1 MTAGIVSIVLFFS
14 LLLIAALP
22 FDVLFWPT
30 RAYLWRTLRNIAM
43 TPFVRVEFQHFF
55 VGDILTSLVCSLQD
69 AAYAFCIFGS
79 SDFYREQPS
88 LCASS
93 DVLRHVGYA
102 LAFLPFYFRF
112 AQSLRRY
119 RDDPVRARLQWVN
132 AVKCLSAMLAIALNL
147 IASHQTGAARRV
159 MIWVWAIVALCSSL
173 FAFAWDLRMDW
184 GLADLDSPH
193 YPLRAISLFP
203 AWTYYAAAALNFVLR
218 LSWVITISPAAFGF
232 NFPQRYFLLGIA
244 ALEIV
249 RRSVWAV
256 LRLEHEHVAN
266 AESYRVVTAVPLL
279 FGGDRGGEAHGAS
292 DAVGN
297 VRHRAMT
304 KGLLAFGPLSAVR
317 GDAVKC
323 EQDHEAGDHA
333 EHDAESAQAGAG
345 GHSSQTAAAARLSGS
360 DAQKESER
368 HARRAAF
375 NQRAKAEMDRTE
387 AAEYGRR
394 FDADDDDEDSGSD
407 DE

>member
-1 MTAGIVSIVLFFS
+1 M
-14 LLLIAALP
+14 
-22 FDVLFWPT
+22 
-30 RAYLWRTLRNIAM
+30 WRTLRNIVM

-69 AAYAFCIFGS
+69 AAYAFCFFSS
-79 SDFYREQPS
+79 SDFYSEQPS

-93 DVLRHVGYA
+93 EVLRHFGYA
-102 LAFLPFYFRF
+102 LAFLPFWFRF

-132 AVKCLSAMLAIALNL
+132 AVKCLSAMVAIALNL

-159 MIWVWAIVALCSSL
+159 MIWVWAVAALCSSL
-173 FAFAWDLRMDW
+173 FAFVWDLRMDW
-184 GLADLDSPH
+184 GLVDLDSPN

-203 AWTYYAAAALNFVLR
+203 AWSYYAAAALNFVLR

-279 FGGDRGGEAHGAS
+279 FGDDDGGDADSAGN
-292 DAVGN
+292 AVSKT
-297 VRHRAMT
+297 RHRAAREAAAASV
-304 KGLLAFGPLSAVR
+304 LASGPLGALREAALRAVDGNR
-317 GDAVKC
+317 VASDIDA
-323 EQDHEAGDHA
+323 
-333 EHDAESAQAGAG
+333 AQAGAG
-345 GHSSQTAAAARLSGS
+345 AGGGSSQTAGGATASASASS
-360 DAQKESER
+360 DDVER
-368 HARRAAF
+368 QRQLAARRAEF
-375 NQRAKAEMDRTE
+375 KQRAKAEMDRAE
-387 AAEYGRR
+387 AIKYDRR
-394 FDADDDDEDSGSD
+394 FGGRVDDEENSDSD